1 MGTGICVRT
10 PTENDK
16 NNDIN
21 EIEDFNQI
29 INNFEYEEYIPIK
42 NNENDNLNGKE
53 NNNNSVLN
61 NQKEPGNKFNE
72 SDIPIDII
80 KDSTFNNN
88 ENPNCNGNDNIEE
101 NKENK
106 ENKNNEIDIKDP
118 QLNEASN
125 KKNLLKS
132 NKKNSNNNTNNNSPN
147 KLSAYECQKLYCKNL
162 FINMKRNNVNKKIKF
177 PDIFSI
183 VPEKLILESEGNELI
198 FISELQKMI
207 NINMKERVKYSGRFC
222 MLTKDNFII
231 YNSKENYITL
241 KKPLAIIPIKEINRI
256 VLFKLNQDSSN
267 FDHFYLCINRN
278 KNTEIIYEQINTFFM
293 NGENI
298 NNEQDALIMFK
309 SFDKELIKK
318 WYVIINFLIEYHKK
332 NDKKSGVNEKN
343 ELQKINE
350 NKEVEKSTD

>member
-10 PTENDK
+10 PTEND
-16 NNDIN
+16 NNNNIN
-21 EIEDFNQI
+21 EIDDLNQI
-29 INNFEYEEYIPIK
+29 IKNFEYEEYIPIK
-42 NNENDNLNGKE
+42 NNEDENLNGKD
-53 NNNNSVLN
+53 NN
-61 NQKEPGNKFNE
+61 NQKENKFNE

-80 KDSTFNNN
+80 KDATFNNN
-88 ENPNCNGNDNIEE
+88 ENPNCNGNENVEE

-106 ENKNNEIDIKDP
+106 NIEINKDES
-118 QLNEASN
+118 SN
-125 KKNLLKS
+125 KKNVLKS

-147 KLSAYECQKLYCKNL
+147 KLSSYECQKLYCKNL
-162 FINMKRNNVNKKIKF
+162 FNINMKRNNLHKKIKF
-177 PDIFSI
+177 PDVFSI
-183 VPEKLILESEGNELI
+183 VPEKIILESEGNELI

-207 NINMKERVKYSGRFC
+207 NINMKERVKYSSRFC

-256 VLFKLNQDSSN
+256 VLFKLSQDSSN

-318 WYVIINFLIEYHKK
+318 WYVIINFLIEFHKK
-332 NDKKSGVNEKN
+332 NLKKNNVNEKN

>member
-1 MGTGICVRT
+1 MGTGICLRT
-10 PTENDK
+10 PTENNENIK
-16 NNDIN
+16 
-21 EIEDFNQI
+21 EIEDINQI
-29 INNFEYEEYIPIK
+29 IKNFEYEEYIPIK
-42 NNENDNLNGKE
+42 NLENDLNGNENNI
-53 NNNNSVLN
+53 NSELN
-61 NQKEPGNKFNE
+61 NQKQSATKFNE

-80 KDSTFNNN
+80 KDSTLNNN
-88 ENPNCNGNDNIEE
+88 ENQNLNENVEE
-101 NKENK
+101 IKEN
-106 ENKNNEIDIKDP
+106 NNDI
-118 QLNEASN
+118 NESN
-125 KKNLLKS
+125 QKNLLKS
-132 NKKNSNNNTNNNSPN
+132 NKKNTNNNSPN
-147 KLSAYECQKLYCKNL
+147 KLSSYECQKLYSKNI
-162 FINMKRNNVNKKIKF
+162 FNINMKKLNLHKKIKF
-177 PDIFSI
+177 PDVFSI
-183 VPEKLILESEGNELI
+183 VPEKIILESEGNELI

-207 NINMKERVKYSGRFC
+207 NINMKERVKYSSRFC

-256 VLFKLNQDSSN
+256 VLFKLNQENFN

-318 WYVIINFLIEYHKK
+318 WYVIINFLIEFHRK
-332 NDKKSGVNEKN
+332 NDKKNHNEKN

>member
-10 PTENDK
+10 PTESD
-16 NNDIN
+16 NNNNIN
-21 EIEDFNQI
+21 EIDDINQI
-29 INNFEYEEYIPIK
+29 IKNFEYEEYIPIK
-42 NNENDNLNGKE
+42 NNEDDNLNGKD
-53 NNNNSVLN
+53 NNN
-61 NQKEPGNKFNE
+61 NQKESGNKFNE

-88 ENPNCNGNDNIEE
+88 ENPNCNGNENIEE

-106 ENKNNEIDIKDP
+106 NIEINKENES
-118 QLNEASN
+118 SN
-125 KKNLLKS
+125 KKNALKS
-132 NKKNSNNNTNNNSPN
+132 NKKNSNHNTNNNSPN
-147 KLSAYECQKLYCKNL
+147 KLSSYECQKLYCKNL
-162 FINMKRNNVNKKIKF
+162 FNINMKKNNIHKKIKF
-177 PDIFSI
+177 PDVFSI
-183 VPEKLILESEGNELI
+183 VPEKIILESEGNELI

-207 NINMKERVKYSGRFC
+207 NINMKERVKYSSRFC

-256 VLFKLNQDSSN
+256 VLFKLSQDSSN

-332 NDKKSGVNEKN
+332 NHKKNNINEKN

>member
-10 PTENDK
+10 PTEND
-16 NNDIN
+16 NNNNIS
-21 EIEDFNQI
+21 EIDDLSQI
-29 INNFEYEEYIPIK
+29 IKNFEYEEYIPIK
-42 NNENDNLNGKE
+42 KEDDENLNGKD
-53 NNNNSVLN
+53 NN
-61 NQKEPGNKFNE
+61 NQKENKFNE

-80 KDSTFNNN
+80 KDATFNNN
-88 ENPNCNGNDNIEE
+88 ENPNCNGNENEE

-106 ENKNNEIDIKDP
+106 NEINKD
-118 QLNEASN
+118 ESSN
-125 KKNLLKS
+125 KKNALKS
-132 NKKNSNNNTNNNSPN
+132 NKKSNNNTNNNSPN
-147 KLSAYECQKLYCKNL
+147 KLSSYECQKLYCKNL
-162 FINMKRNNVNKKIKF
+162 FINMKKNHNHKKIKF
-177 PDIFSI
+177 PDVFSI
-183 VPEKLILESEGNELI
+183 VPEKVILESEGNELI

-207 NINMKERVKYSGRFC
+207 NINMKERVKYSSRFC

-256 VLFKLNQDSSN
+256 VLFKLSQDSSN

-318 WYVIINFLIEYHKK
+318 WYVIINFLIEFHKK
-332 NDKKSGVNEKN
+332 NFKKNNNNEKN